1 MWAISHVK
9 AMKIRWHSLVNDTN
23 FDGNKQIRKK
33 PFVIKHRKCII
44 LIQANNK
51 STKILVSTLFFSR
64 LYLLMSSLNFALSSH
79 NPPKSVQKCRF
90 SFAFYFPINERT
102 QFQEHSPFRWAL
114 RFLSSILLHTLR
126 RLASCLEFRRYNF
139 YWIVKN
145 RRYTNPINWILIR
158 TNCSICIPF
167 AIECL

>member
-51 STKILVSTLFFSR
+51 STKNTRLFPLFSR

-90 SFAFYFPINERT
+90 SFAFYFPINEHTVSRALT
-102 QFQEHSPFRWAL
+102 FSMGTPF
-114 RFLSSILLHTLR
+114 SIVDSITHFTTIGVVPWVKTLQ
-126 RLASCLEFRRYNF
+126 LPL
-139 YWIVKN
+139 
-145 RRYTNPINWILIR
+145 
-158 TNCSICIPF
+158 NCEKQTIHKSYQ
-167 AIECL
+167 LNSN